1 MRDELF
7 PFQTLA
13 VRDLRIKIAMAVN
26 NYKLTSVPQVISLQA
41 PTGSGKTIIMAS
53 LVEDIF
59 FGNEQF
65 PEQPDAIFVWLSD
78 SPLLN
83 EQSKQKFELKADKLK
98 FGQCITID
106 AESFD
111 REELEDGNVYFLNTQ
126 KLTKSAN
133 LTKYSDGRQ
142 YTIWDTL
149 ENTARNKAD
158 KLYFII
164 DEAHRGMQGRE
175 AGRATSIMQKFLKGS
190 KEDGLSPMPVVIGVS
205 ATADRF
211 NKLVGNTTSSLN
223 RTIVTADSVRAS
235 GLLKDLIIV
244 NYLES
249 ENDMAV
255 LQAATDEWR
264 EKCRHWYNYTYEQHY
279 RNVNPVFVIQVEN
292 GTEGIISKTN
302 LDDVI
307 AKIEERLG
315 EKFKENEVVHTFGS
329 TGDLTINGLKVPH
342 IDPVEITDD
351 RKIKVVLFKDNLSTG
366 WDCPR
371 AETMMSFRRANDATY
386 IAQLLG
392 RMVRTPLQM
401 HIQVDDYLN
410 DVRLFLPYFNKE
422 NVKQVIEELKNTEG
436 GDIPTFVDDEE
447 IGASG
452 GYGTWTVRPTRQ
464 RTLKATAPSPDQ
476 FQFGDGGS
484 VFTTG
489 ISEATDVTPANA
501 GASSP
506 ISTST
511 PTNPVATAPTQPT
524 VFVQTP
530 NPVQPFVAP
539 EEQETG
545 EQLEITLDIDREG
558 ICKFINQKAYLTYD
572 VRNARIHSYLKS
584 LFDLASLLTQEGIY
598 LNANNEIREHITEQ
612 IHNYIDVLKR
622 TGNYERQAKKVLE
635 FKLLMDVFDVFG
647 EEVKHATQ
655 TSLFT
660 SDSDLDRQVRAAE
673 SKICNYGFCNLYGKK
688 YFDENDPNAYK
699 IDFIL
704 YVADEDCAKDLNEY
718 AKKTFERFV
727 DEYRLYIVSKSEQC
741 KNQFDKISSN
751 SDLVSKHNLALPESI
766 TVKEDSEGKEYR
778 NHLFANDDGVSKIK
792 LNGWEDKLIE
802 EESTRDD
809 FVCWLRNPSRNG
821 YLCLPYE
828 MDNEIKAMYPDFF
841 IIRKDP
847 ILEYVV
853 DVVEPHGSQ
862 FKDNLGKAK
871 GLAKYCIEQTNF
883 SGQFARV
890 ELIREIT
897 KYGETKLVRLNLA
910 KTDVRDKVIK
920 CISNEELD
928 HIFETDGYS
937 Y

>member
-13 VRDLRIKIAMAVN
+13 VRELRMKIAMAVN
-26 NYKLTSVPQVISLQA
+26 NYRMTSVPQVISLQA

-65 PEQPDAIFVWLSD
+65 PEQPNAIFVWLSD

-111 REELEDGNVYFLNTQ
+111 REELEDGYIYFLNTQ

-158 KLYFII
+158 RLYFII
-164 DEAHRGMQGRE
+164 DEAHRGMQGKE
-175 AGRATSIMQKFLKGS
+175 AGKATSIMQKFLKGS
-190 KEDGLSPMPVVIGVS
+190 KVDGLSPMPVVIGVS
-205 ATADRF
+205 ATAERF
-211 NKLVGNTTSSLN
+211 TKLVGQTTSTLN
-223 RTIVTADSVRAS
+223 YTIITADNVRAS

-279 RNVNPVFVIQVEN
+279 KNVNPVFVIQVEN

-315 EKFKENEVVHTFGS
+315 ERFKENEVVHTFGS
-329 TGDLTINGLKVPH
+329 TGDLIINGLKVPH
-342 IDPVEITDD
+342 VDPVEITDD
-351 RKIKVVLFKDNLSTG
+351 RIIKVVLFKDNLSTG

-401 HIQVDDYLN
+401 HIQVDEYLN
-410 DVRLFLPYFNKE
+410 DVRLFLPYFDKE
-422 NVKQVIEELKNTEG
+422 NVKKVVEELKNAEG
-436 GDIPTFVDDEE
+436 GDIPTFIDGQDIDDV
-447 IGASG
+447 
-452 GYGTWTVRPTRQ
+452 GYGTWTVKPRP
-464 RTLKATAPSPDQ
+464 RTPKTSTPDPNQ
-476 FQFGDGGS
+476 FQFGENGQT
-484 VFTTG
+484 FTTG
-489 ISEATDVTPANA
+489 TVDYPSDNGNGNNVGTTTP
-501 GASSP
+501 SIP
-506 ISTST
+506 PSTT
-511 PTNPVATAPTQPT
+511 TNPPSQPT
-524 VFVQTP
+524 VFVPTP
-530 NPVQPFVAP
+530 QPAKPFATP
-539 EEQETG
+539 EEVETG
-545 EQLEITLDIDREG
+545 EQLEITFGFDREEV
-558 ICKFINQKAYLTYD
+558 CKFINQKAYLTYD
-572 VRNARIHSYLKS
+572 VRTARIHSYLKS
-584 LFDLASLLTQEGIY
+584 LFDLASLLTQEDIY
-598 LNANNEIREHITEQ
+598 LNANNEIRDYIINS
-612 IHNYIDVLKR
+612 IHKYIENIKNAGL
-622 TGNYERQAKKVLE
+622 YEKQAKKVLE

-647 EEVKHATQ
+647 EEVKHSTQ

-660 SDSDLDRQVRAAE
+660 SDSDLDRQVRAVE
-673 SKICNYGFCNLYGKK
+673 SKICNYGLCNLYGKK

-704 YVADEDCAKDLNEY
+704 YACDDDCISDLNAY

-727 DEYRLYIVSKSEQC
+727 DEYRLYIVGKSEQC
-741 KNQFDKISSN
+741 KSQFDKISSN

-766 TVKEDSEGKEYR
+766 TVKEDADGKEYR
-778 NHLFANDDGVSKIK
+778 NHLFANDEGVSKIK
-792 LNGWEDKLIE
+792 LNGWEEKVIE
-802 EESTRDD
+802 EESKRDD

-828 MDNEIKAMYPDFF
+828 MDNETKAMYPDFF
-841 IIRKDP
+841 IVRKDP
-847 ILEYVV
+847 ILKYVV

-871 GLAKYCIEQTNF
+871 GLAKYCKEQSTQ

-890 ELIREIT
+890 ELVREIT
-897 KYGETKLVRLNLA
+897 KYGETKLVRIDLA
-910 KTDVRDKVIK
+910 KTEIRNKVIK
-920 CISNEELD
+920 CIGNDELD
-928 HIFETDGYS
+928 HIFDTDGYS
-937 Y
+937 F